1 MKSIMRLL
9 IDEIKNII
17 EDTVV
22 PVISVLTG
30 PSNKKKN
37 SSKERRIQGGV
48 QRGVQSGVQVGDILS
63 PLYSP
68 LYRYSKEGNEI
79 EEKWENGFI

>member
-48 QRGVQSGVQVGDILS
+48 QSGVQVGDILS

>member
-48 QRGVQSGVQVGDILS
+48 QSGDILS

>member
-30 PSNKKKN
+30 PSNKKKKN

-48 QRGVQSGVQVGDILS
+48 QSGDIL
-63 PLYSP
+63 SP

-79 EEKWENGFI
+79 EEKPENGFI

>member
-22 PVISVLTG
+22 PVISVITG
-30 PSNKKKN
+30 PSNKKKKN

-48 QRGVQSGVQVGDILS
+48 QDGDILS

-79 EEKWENGFI
+79 EEKPENGFI

>member
-30 PSNKKKN
+30 PSNKKKKN
-37 SSKERRIQGGV
+37 SSKEKRIQGGV
-48 QRGVQSGVQVGDILS
+48 LVGDILS
-63 PLYSP
+63 PLY
-68 LYRYSKEGNEI
+68 RYSKEENTI
-79 EEKWENGFI
+79 EEKPENGFI

>member
-30 PSNKKKN
+30 PSNKKKKN

-48 QRGVQSGVQVGDILS
+48 QGGVQDGDILS

-79 EEKWENGFI
+79 EEKPENGFI

>member
-30 PSNKKKN
+30 PSNKKKKN
-37 SSKERRIQGGV
+37 SSKERRIQGG
-48 QRGVQSGVQVGDILS
+48 DIL
-63 PLYSP
+63 SP

>member
-1 MKSIMRLL
+1 MRLL

-30 PSNKKKN
+30 PSNKKKKN

-48 QRGVQSGVQVGDILS
+48 QDGDIL
-63 PLYSP
+63 SP

-79 EEKWENGFI
+79 EEKPENGFI